1 MGRLLHSKRVKQKL
15 SMQSTKMNR
24 RKRLPP
30 VPSQKKRRRRKTVA
44 PSRADSPKPRSVSFA
59 EYKASKARRENPRK
73 SVLPAPML
81 IHTVAAI
88 SEDVIEDFRLYLL
101 RAAAS
106 KSSFMKAM
114 ESMQVGFKTVSQ
126 EDFIASYCSTLPP

>member
-1 MGRLLHSKRVKQKL
+1 
-15 SMQSTKMNR
+15 
-24 RKRLPP
+24 
-30 VPSQKKRRRRKTVA
+30 
-44 PSRADSPKPRSVSFA
+44 
-59 EYKASKARRENPRK
+59 
-73 SVLPAPML
+73 ML

-126 EDFIASYCSTLPP
+126 EDFIASYCSTLPPSTSKTAEEPDEEFLEVEESVDSCFQSIDTISSMGSASDDWRPDIRRSESQRLTRLCSDS